1 MLRLPRREGRW
12 LLAIL
17 AVGTVLR
24 VAWIVYAAREPQT
37 LIDPSLYSL
46 YAERIADG
54 HGYTL
59 PSGEP
64 TAYFPPGY
72 PMALGA
78 LVWLVRGLPGGYH
91 LPTVVALFNLVLGV
105 ATIYLLFEVTRRV
118 FDDLRLGLVAAAV
131 LALWPNVIFHTA
143 VALTETLFNFLLLA
157 ALLLVVSRPWDERP
171 GVRRLVVF
179 GLVLGASVMVRP
191 ISVLVL
197 PALAWVWVRHTDW
210 GWRWAA
216 SRIAIAGVATV
227 AVVVPWTVRNTRAM
241 DEPVLIST
249 NFGDNLCMG
258 RFEGAKGGFSLT
270 PECFAGFDHLE
281 RPEFETRRNRETTER
296 AIEYML
302 DHPID
307 ELRLVWWRFFRTV
320 ENDHDAVRA
329 AESYEGDEFMS
340 DQWRDVWNWSA
351 DAYFFAVA
359 GLAMVGV
366 AVAERRADPRRAVLL
381 WTAVAVGVPPL
392 VFFGDP
398 RFKLP
403 VVPFM
408 AIAAA
413 LPLAKLVRSG
423 SKSDPQR
430 TNFE

>member
-1 MLRLPRREGRW
+1 MLGLSRREGRW
-12 LLAIL
+12 LIAIL
-17 AVGTVLR
+17 VVGTVLR
-24 VAWIVYAAREPQT
+24 AAWVAYAAREPQT
-37 LIDPSLYSL
+37 LIDPGFYSHF
-46 YAERIADG
+46 AERIADG

-59 PSGEP
+59 PGNEP

-78 LVWLVRGLPGGYH
+78 LLWLARGLPGDVH
-91 LPTVVALFNLVLGV
+91 LPTLVGLFNLVLGV
-105 ATIYLLFEVTRRV
+105 ATIYLLFEVARRI
-118 FDDLRLGLVAAAV
+118 FDDVRIGLVAAAV

-157 ALLLVVSRPWDERP
+157 ALLLVVSRPWGERP
-171 GVRRLVVF
+171 GLRRLVVF

-216 SRIAIAGVATV
+216 GRIAIAAVATI
-227 AVVVPWTVRNTRAM
+227 AVVVPWTIRSTAAM
-241 DEPVLIST
+241 DELVLIST

-258 RFEGAKGGFSLT
+258 RHDGAKGGFSLT
-270 PECFAGFDHLE
+270 AECFRGLDDLE
-281 RPEFETRRNRETTER
+281 RPAYETVRNRETTER

-302 DHPID
+302 DHPLD
-307 ELRLVWWRFFRTV
+307 EIRMVWWRFFHTV
-320 ENDHDAVRA
+320 RNDHDAVGA
-329 AESYEGDEFMS
+329 AESYGNDEFMS
-340 DQWRDVWNWSA
+340 DEWRPVWNWSA
-351 DAYFFAVA
+351 DAYFSAVA
-359 GLAMVGV
+359 GLTVLGLVV
-366 AVAERRADPRRAVLL
+366 ARRRADPRRTLLL
-381 WTAVAVGVPPL
+381 WTAVAVGLPPL

-408 AIAAA
+408 AIAVALALVAA
-413 LPLAKLVRSG
+413 TRASSPRG
-423 SKSDPQR
+423 TPPR
-430 TNFE
+430 R